1 MRKYLRH
8 KVKIYKWSS
17 GSWYMVP
24 ATFLPKQ
31 MQLRFF
37 AKASGHLRSYGKG
50 CPPGT
55 TKRWENFPTFRFF
68 CFSIDLPTLIALR
81 HSTFDS
87 VLKACRKSKH
97 SKKNLSKNHSKKISC
112 LSAEFKKTTPMMI
125 GFWVGPLPCPLPCHR
140 VRRARHLRPIV
151 IPGGFAALKPQS
163 WRRFFSDEFLGM
175 FFVSQKKKGGAT

>member
-1 MRKYLRH
+1 
-8 KVKIYKWSS
+8 
-17 GSWYMVP
+17 MVP

-87 VLKACRKSKH
+87 VLKACRKST
-97 SKKNLSKNHSKKISC
+97 KNHSKKISC
-112 LSAEFKKTTPMMI
+112 LSAEFKKNNSNDDRILSRT
-125 GFWVGPLPCPLPCHR
+125 FALPTALPPRPASETSAPHR
-140 VRRARHLRPIV
+140 NPRWIRRSETSELEEV
-151 IPGGFAALKPQS
+151 
-163 WRRFFSDEFLGM
+163 FFG
-175 FFVSQKKKGGAT
+175 